1 MPPMVQKDDVDESS
15 LIISI
20 RLMDVIGFLLQAEAA
35 VSDKKTGLRL
45 REKVLKQISV
55 VSVSFE
61 SLSFFCTMNVM

>member
-1 MPPMVQKDDVDESS
+1 MVQKDDVDESS

-20 RLMDVIGFLLQAEAA
+20 RLMDVTILDFYFRPRPPFRTRRL
-35 VSDKKTGLRL
+35 LRL

>member
-20 RLMDVIGFLLQAEAA
+20 RLMDDIGFLLQAEAA
-35 VSDKKTGLRL
+35 VSDKKILRL

>member
-45 REKVLKQISV
+45 REKVLKQIS
-55 VSVSFE
+55 
-61 SLSFFCTMNVM
+61 SL